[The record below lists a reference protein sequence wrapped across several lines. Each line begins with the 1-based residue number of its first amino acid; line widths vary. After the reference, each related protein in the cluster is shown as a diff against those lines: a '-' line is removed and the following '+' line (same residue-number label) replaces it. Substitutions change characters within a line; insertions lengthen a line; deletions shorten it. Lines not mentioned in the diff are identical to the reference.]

1 MINELFTNHGWEIF
15 SGTFFCLVLIFI
27 LPSGRKSLKERPGPP
42 SFFAPIHGMYVCYQ
56 CDTIFNTARC
66 PTCGEEA
73 AIPLVH
79 LTGSITEHE
88 SLAVVIGKLQEHSTW
103 KLPTFPARQAIILAP
118 PPGPKSSNGGVSEV
132 PRTLR
137 DSNYLD

>member
-1 MINELFTNHGWEIF
+1 MLNEVYTNHGSAIF
-15 SGTFFCLVLIFI
+15 LGTLLCFVLFCI
-27 LPSGRKSLKERPGPP
+27 LSSGRKSRKEKPDPP
-42 SFFAPIHGMYVCYQ
+42 SLFAPIHGMYVCYQ
-56 CDTIFNTARC
+56 CDTIFNTAQC
-66 PTCGEEA
+66 PICGEEA